1 MDKSIYFA
9 LWGGMYI
16 LCCVLG
22 FLPEQS
28 GFSLYVMAAVS
39 LLFFL
44 PPFLLVRQAKAQN
57 DTKILRVI
65 HKICLL
71 SLGLS
76 TVMLVANFLSVLSPS
91 ETLGSVLHIIL
102 SLVSVPM
109 MSSGLPLISLF
120 LWACLLITSKTP
132 AKKR

>member
-1 MDKSIYFA
+1 MDKSIYFV

-22 FLPEQS
+22 FLPEQT
-28 GFSLYVMAAVS
+28 GFSLYVMTAVS

-44 PPFLLVRQAKAQN
+44 PPFLLVRKAKEKN
-57 DTKILRVI
+57 DTKTLKLTRR
-65 HKICLL
+65 ICLI

-76 TVMLVANFLSVLSPS
+76 TLMLVANFLSVLSPS
-91 ETLGSVLHIIL
+91 ETLGNVLHVIL

-109 MSSGLPLISLF
+109 MSSGLPLVSLF
-120 LWACLLITSKTP
+120 LWACLLSASKTK
-132 AKKR
+132 AKK